1 MPNVLAELLEL
12 LELEAIEENLFRGQS
27 QDLGFAAVFGGQ
39 VLGQALSAASRT
51 VPDDRIAHSLHA
63 YFLRPGDARR
73 PIVYQ
78 VDPVRDG
85 RSFTTRRVS
94 AIQKGR
100 CICSVAVSFQLVE
113 EGLEH
118 EEPAPHDIPPPEE
131 VVAEQAWVRRY
142 ADRIPE
148 HLRAKL
154 LCDKPIE
161 MRVVDPVD
169 PFAPTPRPP
178 AKHVWLKAAGEL
190 PDDDA
195 VHRCLLAYASDFHLV
210 GTALYP
216 HGRTFWD
223 RRMQV
228 ASLDHALWFHR
239 RFRMDHWLLHA
250 MDSPNSGGARGFCRG
265 SIYTRDGALVASV
278 AQEGLIRVRSR

>member
-1 MPNVLAELLEL
+1 M
-12 LELEAIEENLFRGQS
+12 
-27 QDLGFAAVFGGQ
+27 
-39 VLGQALSAASRT
+39 
-51 VPDDRIAHSLHA
+51 
-63 YFLRPGDARR
+63 
-73 PIVYQ
+73 
-78 VDPVRDG
+78 
-85 RSFTTRRVS
+85 
-94 AIQKGR
+94 
-100 CICSVAVSFQLVE
+100 
-113 EGLEH
+113 
-118 EEPAPHDIPPPEE
+118 
-131 VVAEQAWVRRY
+131 
-142 ADRIPE
+142 
-148 HLRAKL
+148 
-154 LCDKPIE
+154 
-161 MRVVDPVD
+161 
-169 PFAPTPRPP
+169 
-178 AKHVWLKAAGEL
+178 KAAGEL

-195 VHRCLLAYASDFHLV
+195 VHCCLLAYASDFHLV